1 MSKSSTVPETMHSS
15 LIGPFANYNAR
26 QITRP
31 HAYGFQRRLNEMIK
45 DQAAGIDRNGNAAQG
60 STPSDNQ
67 TPSDTASALDLTHKM
82 TSSLASDSGCMMESG
97 SSAGTTDE
105 EHKDLSMEDV
115 TVFNNNELFEKLES
129 RLVRQAGAL
138 DLNISGL

>member
-1 MSKSSTVPETMHSS
+1 
-15 LIGPFANYNAR
+15 
-26 QITRP
+26 
-31 HAYGFQRRLNEMIK
+31 MIK

-67 TPSDTASALDLTHKM
+67 TPSDTASGIDLPHKM

-97 SSAGTTDE
+97 SSIGTTDE

-115 TVFNNNELFEKLES
+115 TTFNNNELVTKLES
-129 RLVRQAGAL
+129 KLVRR
-138 DLNISGL
+138 GLYLVQFSE